1 MLTTLEREKREEA
14 KEQEEWAAGRTSSI
28 IRQKEESFLTLDV
41 FGVDDILSSN
51 LFGFSNEDDNDK
63 TGAERVVDREY
74 GMGGGAVGGAGA
86 AGGAA
91 GGGVVVGQERTRT
104 PAIELTPRAS
114 QHAVNK
120 GHRTGRAPCG
130 ELQEGSGGSST
141 GMRVWLNV
149 RQCCNK
155 IIDCNLSVRSFVP
168 FLFKKKDQDVL
179 ISPFALFFSVF
190 RIVLAVQL
198 VRISG
203 HNGSLPWLRVGWVV
217 QTFLM
222 LESVILISA
231 LGFNQYLRLSG
242 ASFSF
247 VLNWLSLLFM
257 LAVGTSAE
265 KQGQPVFI
273 LLLVVQVFRFFRSF
287 RFLRDY
293 DFMMSLVPLIVRMLL
308 LYFSIIYFFAVI
320 GHTRLCHSFPSDID
334 SQDVDD
340 DGASW
345 EEFSSLLNFSTLLK
359 TVFTLYEVSI
369 LGNWSIVMG
378 AASREEPILAF
389 LFFLPYRLLMA
400 MLVIPLL
407 FSFIMQAFI
416 SHRDKLARKEIV
428 VDKLATYSKLDRY
441 FYSDMIDDEGRA
453 EDPEQIKRSV
463 DDAVEKIMK
472 KNEEASAIM
481 RTQRNSVRKIQRR
494 ASMRSINLSKSFMDI
509 AEGNFFGP
517 DISIPTLQSQSTSEN
532 SNDVGKKAIRSGEK
546 GQSMMSFWSGGVQ
559 GPSTLHRD
567 QRNAAV
573 LASMLEEALFQ
584 LGKTLDDKADTLIT
598 LDALKERGERMAQQQ
613 FTETSDSENDEEDE
627 YE

>member
-1 MLTTLEREKREEA
+1 MLTTLEREKREEENGHGDCA
-14 KEQEEWAAGRTSSI
+14 KGRVSSV
-28 IRQKEESFLTLDV
+28 IRQKEDNFLTLEGLDV

-51 LFGFSNEDDNDK
+51 LFGFSSEDNGENMEDK
-63 TGAERVVDREY
+63 DYGTG
-74 GMGGGAVGGAGA
+74 VGR
-86 AGGAA
+86 
-91 GGGVVVGQERTRT
+91 ERTT
-104 PAIELTPRAS
+104 TIELTCRDS
-114 QHAVNK
+114 RLTMNDEK
-120 GHRTGRAPCG
+120 GKKSTPCG
-130 ELQEGSGGSST
+130 TVTGGQAGGSAIIGLCLS
-141 GMRVWLNV
+141 MRQL
-149 RQCCNK
+149 CNR
-155 IIDCNLSVRSFVP
+155 IIDFNLSVRQFLP
-168 FLFKKKDQDVL
+168 FLFKKDQDVL
-179 ISPFALFFSVF
+179 ISPFALFFAVS

-198 VRISG
+198 VKISG
-203 HNGSLPWLRVGWVV
+203 HNGNLPWIHVGWVV

-231 LGFNQYLRLSG
+231 LGFNQYWRRSG
-242 ASFSF
+242 ASYSF
-247 VLNWLSLLFM
+247 VLNFFSLVFM
-257 LAVGTSAE
+257 IAVGSNASE
-265 KQGQPVFI
+265 QMKPVFI
-273 LLLVVQVFRFFRSF
+273 LLLVVQIFRFFRSF

-293 DFMMSLVPLIVRMLL
+293 DFMMSLLPLIIRMLL
-308 LYFSIIYFFAVI
+308 LYSSIIYFFAVF
-320 GHTRLCHSFPSDID
+320 GHTRMCHSFPTDID

-359 TVFTLYEVSI
+359 TIFTLYEVSV

-378 AASREEPILAF
+378 AASRKEPILAY

-416 SHRDKLARKEIV
+416 SHRDKLERKKVE
-428 VDKLATYSKLDRY
+428 VDNLATYSKLDRY
-441 FYSDMIDDEGRA
+441 FFSESSVEGGDTN
-453 EDPEQIKRSV
+453 DPEQIKRSV

-472 KNEEASAIM
+472 KNEEASANM
-481 RTQRNSVRKIQRR
+481 KTQRNSVRKIQRR

-517 DISIPTLQSQSTSEN
+517 DISIPTLKSSEGDDAN
-532 SNDVGKKAIRSGEK
+532 KKAIRSGEK
-546 GQSMMSFWSGGVQ
+546 GQSMMSYWSGGMQ
-559 GPSTLHRD
+559 GPSTLYRD

-598 LDALKERGERMAQQQ
+598 LDALKQRGDLIAQQQ
-613 FTETSDSENDEEDE
+613 FTENSDSDEED